1 MKETFTETD
10 NSSRKVF
17 DMFSNQSKHLYELS
31 LRKEKYSEYLEKNSA
46 TDIVAS
52 LWEEVIELLKELDKY
67 EKGLSSKVD
76 KSKIQWEL
84 KDVIF
89 MLNSSMVKME
99 QLWLLEGFEGFW
111 KEQKEKI
118 FSRAPH
124 LKKSEKIPLET
135 ERKVWKILKEK
146 E

>member
-52 LWEEVIELLKELDKY
+52 L
-67 EKGLSSKVD
+67 
-76 KSKIQWEL
+76 
-84 KDVIF
+84 
-89 MLNSSMVKME
+89 
-99 QLWLLEGFEGFW
+99 
-111 KEQKEKI
+111 
-118 FSRAPH
+118 
-124 LKKSEKIPLET
+124 
-135 ERKVWKILKEK
+135 
-146 E
+146 